1 MTKGDDPLA
10 RRRFVEHILTG
21 SEGMRRLSDSLLK
34 LPASGGLGE
43 SQNGRGKPHPAWA

>member
-21 SEGMRRLSDSLLK
+21 SERMRRLSDSLLK
-34 LPASGGLGE
+34 FPASGGLGE
-43 SQNGRGKPHPAWA
+43 SQNGRGKPHPARA